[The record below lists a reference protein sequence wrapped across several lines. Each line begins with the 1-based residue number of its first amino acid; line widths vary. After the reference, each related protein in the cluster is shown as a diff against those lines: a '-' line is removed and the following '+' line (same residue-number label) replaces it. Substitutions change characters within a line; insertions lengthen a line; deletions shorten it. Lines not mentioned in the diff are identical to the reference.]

1 MWSDRNQRLHVVDVG
16 TKAVTQIGESTAF
29 EITDY
34 SWSPDSRWVAYA
46 KPEDQ
51 GPQRIYLYSLESKQ
65 TVAATDAWYNAAG
78 PVFSADGKLLF
89 FVSARSFNPTYG
101 QTEFQHIYS
110 DMSRIYFVTLA
121 KDTKH
126 PFAPKSDEVKIK
138 EDAKPAEAR
147 AAETK
152 QADAPPAVKVDVGG
166 LVARIGVIPTPPANY
181 RSLTSVGNRLCYG
194 RAPASRRRSTSMTST
209 S

>member
-1 MWSDRNQRLHVVDVG
+1 MWSDRQQRLHIVDIE
-16 TKAVTQIGESTAF
+16 TKVPTEVAESAAF

-46 KPEDQ
+46 KPEVE
-51 GPQRIYLYSLESKQ
+51 GPQRIYLYSLETKQ
-65 TVAATDAWYNAAG
+65 TIPATDAWFASSE

-101 QTEFQHIYS
+101 QTEFQHVYT

-121 KDTKH
+121 KDTKN

-138 EDAKPAEAR
+138 EASTP
-147 AAETK
+147 
-152 QADAPPAVKVDVGG
+152 APPAQGE
-166 LVARIGVIPTPPANY
+166 PPAE
-181 RSLTSVGNRLCYG
+181 GG
-194 RAPASRRRSTSMTST
+194 
-209 S
+209 